1 MRNAVKSGL
10 IVASLIIFA
19 VSAGW
24 TQTASVVISSYPS
37 SVQENVPFDVVV
49 DYTADLYNYGLSSRI
64 FLEVVNASN
73 NDILEVL
80 WDDDERLCYEGPS
93 GQVTFNTSVSGV
105 SSIYFRAYISP
116 IEFNNWFITELETY
130 PRDGTYPYEW
140 TGNGVTHDIY
150 YQDTL
155 ILAGNVAGNTC

>member
-1 MRNAVKSGL
+1 MKKCKTHTLFLTAL
-10 IVASLIIFA
+10 FIVTLA
-19 VSAGW
+19 VSAW
-24 TQTASVVISSYPS
+24 SQTASVTISSYPS
-37 SVQENVPFDVVV
+37 SVTEGVPFDVVV
-49 DYTADLYNYGLSSRI
+49 DYTADLYDYGLAARI
-64 FLEVVNASN
+64 FLEVVNADN
-73 NDILEVL
+73 GQILETL

-116 IEFNNWFITELETY
+116 IEFNSWFITELETY

-150 YQDTL
+150 YQDT
-155 ILAGNVAGNTC
+155 